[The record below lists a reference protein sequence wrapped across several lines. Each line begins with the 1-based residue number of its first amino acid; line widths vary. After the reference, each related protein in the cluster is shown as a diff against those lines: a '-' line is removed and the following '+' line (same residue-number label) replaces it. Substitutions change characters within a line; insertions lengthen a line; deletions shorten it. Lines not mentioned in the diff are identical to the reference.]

1 MRNRKLEIVLLE
13 EMNKSSGGIAKK
25 EQGYCISCCV
35 SPDVQIME
43 IGLEGNGQPVI

>member
-25 EQGYCISCCV
+25 DQGYCINAV
-35 SPDVQIME
+35 LVWMFKLWRLGWREMDNQ
-43 IGLEGNGQPVI
+43 